1 MKIHNEWHL
10 SKNYKA
16 CKKAGKYEKNQS
28 IKTNPEM
35 AQMIELVKCHLKT
48 YYNFIPY
55 VQKARGKVEHAK

>member
-1 MKIHNEWHL
+1 MNGIQAKTVRHI
-10 SKNYKA
+10 
-16 CKKAGKYEKNQS
+16 KKAGKYEKNQS

>member
-1 MKIHNEWHL
+1 
-10 SKNYKA
+10 
-16 CKKAGKYEKNQS
+16 
-28 IKTNPEM
+28 M